1 MQLFRQPGR
10 PSRKSETSLVPKT
23 EKMEF
28 ETPSNSET
36 QVELTSSGRR
46 RIRPMKYNDFAGI
59 KPKSASSE
67 NLVMRHPTHELET
80 PVKESRRKR
89 ADREIIEM
97 GSPLK
102 GLSDTKR
109 VRCHTSTAKND
120 ERTSK
125 RKISLDDN
133 DIEMKSSKK
142 RRLARESISAKT
154 PPRQTR
160 ETRSITAGTTARE
173 DVTPEI
179 EKTRKR
185 RRTTGAQS
193 IDRPIEME
201 NIRIKEEPRT
211 SQQEII
217 RFGKLT
223 SATERSHRDT
233 RLFAQTEIKSEHI
246 EPPRRGRK
254 PKQPV
259 FESDTQSE
267 STDAGRKFSAR
278 SQRIS
283 RIESNYSVERRSSRN
298 LSMQEQPN
306 SPMTGASTEP
316 SGDECLRPSD
326 KRMSRRYSRRS
337 KNQHTEPEV
346 MQIPSADN
354 QSDDDIDSVIEEAPL
369 SSRSAKT
376 RVADIFA
383 KAAKRAKE
391 GRKWNTRDTSA
402 LQNKS
407 HNHRTSHRIAAAA
420 AVSKCKLSAS
430 SEHSASTHSHG
441 GTSSD
446 DQQISNKKQMTLPEM
461 MQIQKAKHSAAE
473 QMYV

>member
-1 MQLFRQPGR
+1 
-10 PSRKSETSLVPKT
+10 
-23 EKMEF
+23 MEF
-28 ETPSNSET
+28 ETPSNAET

-59 KPKSASSE
+59 KPKSASNE
-67 NLVMRHPTHELET
+67 NLVMRHPQHELET
-80 PVKESRRKR
+80 PIKESRRKR
-89 ADREIIEM
+89 GDRDIIEM
-97 GSPLK
+97 GSPAK
-102 GLSDTKR
+102 GLADSKR
-109 VRCHTSTAKND
+109 VRCHASTAKGD

-125 RKISLDDN
+125 RKILLDDD
-133 DIEMKSSKK
+133 DIEIKSSKK
-142 RRLARESISAKT
+142 QRLARESNSAKT
-154 PPRQTR
+154 PTRQTR
-160 ETRSITAGTTARE
+160 GRSITTGTTARE
-173 DVTPEI
+173 NVTPEI

-193 IDRPIEME
+193 IDKPIEME

-211 SQQEII
+211 SQPEIT

-223 SATERSHRDT
+223 SAAERSHRET
-233 RLFAQTEIKSEHI
+233 RLIAQIEIKSEHI
-246 EPPRRGRK
+246 EAPRRGRK
-254 PKQPV
+254 PKQPI

-267 STDAGRKFSAR
+267 STDAGRKFPPAR

-326 KRMSRRYSRRS
+326 KRMSRRHCRRS
-337 KNQHTEPEV
+337 KGQHNVEPEI
-346 MQIPSADN
+346 MQIPSIDN
-354 QSDDDIDSVIEEAPL
+354 QSDDDIDSVVDEEPL
-369 SSRSAKT
+369 SSRTAKT
-376 RVADIFA
+376 MVADIFT
-383 KAAKRAKE
+383 KAAKRVKD
-391 GRKWNTRDTSA
+391 GRKWNTSA
-402 LQNKS
+402 MQIKG
-407 HNHRTSHRIAAAA
+407 HGHRTSHRIAAAA
-420 AVSKCKLSAS
+420 AVSKCQPSPS
-430 SEHSASTHSHG
+430 SEHSASTHG